1 MKDYLLTVQER
12 WEGERHPKV
21 FWVCASPGGNCH
33 YPCIKNATAGGT
45 CVAETGVW
53 RGRDQNSTTEAHTYN
68 SVPLSSRNPFLYTG
82 WLKTE

>member
-33 YPCIKNATAGGT
+33 HPCIKNATAGGT

-53 RGRDQNSTTEAHTYN
+53 RGRD
-68 SVPLSSRNPFLYTG
+68 
-82 WLKTE
+82 